1 MSAPR
6 LNATEK
12 RMLAAFQKEDVPRAD
27 LVLAQFKA
35 GEISRED
42 FRWLIGEDQS
52 SDDRGLSMRPRD
64 FKYRDKFNGWLDARP
79 V

>member
-1 MSAPR
+1 MRSLR
-6 LNATEK
+6 LNPTEK
-12 RMLAAFQKEDVPRAD
+12 RLLANFQKEDAQRAD
-27 LVLAQFKA
+27 LALAQLKA

-52 SDDRGLSMRPRD
+52 SEDRGPAMRPRD
-64 FKYRDKFNGWLDARP
+64 FKYRDKFSGWLDARP

>member
-12 RMLAAFQKEDVPRAD
+12 RMLAAFQKDDAQRAD
-27 LVLAQFKA
+27 VVLAQFRA

-52 SDDRGLSMRPRD
+52 PSDSAQSMRPRD
-64 FKYRDKFNGWLDARP
+64 FRYREKFSGWLDARP
-79 V
+79 Y